1 MKPRKPR
8 NWLQFETTSIHLAT
22 ALLVQVPG
30 ATLAHVSPTPS
41 IDGKKL
47 ITVSYPPDQAQV
59 VEILVEQFRNRQ
71 LVVPLYVYNRV
82 LNSVRDRLLQRE
94 GSHAI

>member
-1 MKPRKPR
+1 MKPQKTRD
-8 NWLQFETTSIHLAT
+8 WLKFETTSIHLAT

-30 ATLAHVSPTPS
+30 ATLAHVAPTPS
-41 IDGKKL
+41 IDGKKV
-47 ITVSYPPDQAQV
+47 ITLSYPPDQAQA
-59 VEILVEQFRNRQ
+59 VEILLEQFCNRR

-82 LNSVRDRLLQRE
+82 LNSVRDRLLQHE